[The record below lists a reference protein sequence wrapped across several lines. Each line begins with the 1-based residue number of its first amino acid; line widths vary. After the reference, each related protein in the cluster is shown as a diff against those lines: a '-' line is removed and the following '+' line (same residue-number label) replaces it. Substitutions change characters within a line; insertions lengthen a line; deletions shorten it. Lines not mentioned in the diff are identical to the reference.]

1 MGELWGCACEAPCV
15 RDASHRTIFQKR
27 QRNSKSA
34 YRFFARFLRLGLTRR
49 AHSSSRSS
57 AVICSRSS
65 SWRRFIPAMPL
76 VWLPAPKA
84 GTWPLRASASSC
96 FACIADWR
104 WAAAA
109 SARSRTGSEA

>member
-49 AHSSSRSS
+49 VVVACTPCVLPAETLCMTLYTCNLHARCTSMGRLAPSRSK
-57 AVICSRSS
+57 R
-65 SWRRFIPAMPL
+65 
-76 VWLPAPKA
+76 
-84 GTWPLRASASSC
+84 
-96 FACIADWR
+96 D
-104 WAAAA
+104 AAARRWVQRA
-109 SARSRTGSEA
+109 ARNVVTMVLTCEL